1 MKGANPHRGD
11 EVFRDMNLARIFAL
25 NRHLLAVAAIL
36 TLLVPAYSQQEVAP
50 TWYDPWK
57 AASNVVYRPQQT
69 RTAHRENRTR
79 ISSGVE
85 ARKDKSEQIEH
96 AARERKHPR
105 QLAAAK

>member
-1 MKGANPHRGD
+1 M
-11 EVFRDMNLARIFAL
+11 FRDMNLARILAL

-57 AASNVVYRPQQT
+57 AASHTVVDRPQQT

-79 ISSGVE
+79 ISSGAE
-85 ARKDKSEQIEH
+85 APKDKTQQIGH
-96 AARERKHPR
+96 AARERKRPR